1 MPNTHSYSL
10 TIRAEIESTIG
21 NFGRVMAAIGETGAD
36 IGGVDIVRSSKGSI
50 IRDIAIS
57 TADAEQGQKVVGV
70 LDALPGVT
78 VISAHDRVT
87 QAHVGGKMTMVNA
100 AALTSR
106 DDLSMAYTPG
116 VARVCMAIH
125 HDEERTWDLTIRGN
139 SVAVITDGSNVVG
152 QGDLGPLAALPAAE
166 AKCMF
171 LREMAGVD
179 GFPLP
184 LDEKDPDKIVATI
197 AKIVSVFAGVHITD
211 MAAPKC
217 FEIQDKLREVIDIP
231 VMHDMQGG
239 TAAAIL
245 AALINALELAG
256 KSMADATV
264 VIAGLGPSGVATA
277 RLLQAAGVGE
287 IITCHRGGALHAGTP
302 QERPE
307 LQWIAENTNQ
317 NRKEGSVKELVQGA
331 DVFIGLS
338 VPGVIDADDIK
349 TMADKPIILA
359 LAMPTPDVSP
369 EAAAAGGAFVYGTG
383 RPDLPNQISST
394 LAFPGIWR
402 GALDCRAKD
411 IDRSMIMAAAKAI
424 AASMGGAVGQDH
436 VIPSVFDP
444 QLVPAVAKAV
454 REAAEAAGL
463 ARITA
468 AV

>member
-1 MPNTHSYSL
+1 
-10 TIRAEIESTIG
+10 
-21 NFGRVMAAIGETGAD
+21 
-36 IGGVDIVRSSKGSI
+36 
-50 IRDIAIS
+50 
-57 TADAEQGQKVVGV
+57 
-70 LDALPGVT
+70 

-184 LDEKDPDKIVATI
+184 LDEKDPDKIVATV
-197 AKIVSVFAGVHITD
+197 ARIVSVFAGVHITD

-256 KSMADATV
+256 KSLADATV

-277 RLLQAAGVGE
+277 RLLEAAGVGE

-307 LQWIAENTNQ
+307 LQWIADNTNP
-317 NRKEGSVKELVQGA
+317 NRKEGSVKDLVKGA

-338 VPGVIDADDIK
+338 VPGVIDADDIT

-359 LAMPTPDVSP
+359 LAMPIPDVSP